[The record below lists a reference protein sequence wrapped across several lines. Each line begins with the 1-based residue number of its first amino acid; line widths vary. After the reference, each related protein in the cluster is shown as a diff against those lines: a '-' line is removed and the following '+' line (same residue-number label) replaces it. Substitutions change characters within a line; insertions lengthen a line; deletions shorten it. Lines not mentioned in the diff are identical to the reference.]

1 MLIQFRPHTDI
12 VSFEPFANFSEEK
25 MGENSEEEAQ
35 NKGLHNEVNVLLLL
49 VI

>member
-1 MLIQFRPHTDI
+1 MLIQFRPHADI
-12 VSFEPFANFSEEK
+12 VSFEPFENFSKEK
-25 MGENSEEEAQ
+25 MRENSEEETQ